1 MNISALKSKMTTALH
16 LGRALQVVWR
26 YASGWTLFNGA
37 LVFLQGLFPLAAFY
51 LMKRIVDTVTL
62 LLANPPDKT
71 LQQNLAF
78 WVALA
83 VTVAFFSA
91 VANALREYTG
101 EAQSQILS
109 DKVADILHEKSIAL
123 DLSYYE
129 DPSYFDT
136 LHRAQAEAPYR
147 LPRIVQGL
155 IAILQNSISL
165 LGILALLFSFS
176 GMLVLV
182 LFLAALPVA
191 IARLHSSRK
200 AFQFERSITE
210 PERRAWY
217 YHTVMTDSMAAK
229 ELRMFDFGS
238 LFRSRFQELKKEIR
252 GRRLDLVRSRMIWD
266 IFSQILI
273 VFALFG
279 SVLWIAYQTV
289 QGRLSLGDLVA
300 FYLAFQ
306 GGLSYLQATFRA
318 LAGLYED
325 NLFLANL
332 YEFLELKPVIVTP
345 ERPEKVASPLKNGIV
360 FDSVGFSYPGSSHAA
375 VQDIDLT
382 IGPNQII
389 ALVGDNGSGKTTLV
403 KLLSRLYDPSA
414 GTITVDGIDLK
425 SVDPAAWRKQISV
438 IFQDYAHYALKVW
451 ENIWL
456 GNIEAPPDMS
466 AITDAA
472 RHSGAASFI
481 ESLPDSYNTEL
492 GRWFCDGME
501 LSTGEW
507 QKIALAR
514 TLWRDA
520 GILVFD
526 EPNSALDPLAEEAL
540 FNEFRALLKGRC
552 AILVT
557 HRFAT
562 LQLADFI
569 YVMRNGRIAEKG
581 THRDLLDQNGH
592 YARFYQAQA
601 KHYRGQEPVGE

>member
-1 MNISALKSKMTTALH
+1 MNVSALKSRIITALH

-26 YASGWTLFNGA
+26 YASGWTIFNGA

-62 LLANPPDKT
+62 LLANPPDKG
-71 LQQNLAF
+71 LQQGLIF
-78 WVALA
+78 WVGLA
-83 VTVAFFSA
+83 VAVAFFSA
-91 VANALREYTG
+91 VSNALREYTA
-101 EAQSQILS
+101 ESQSQILS

-123 DLSYYE
+123 DLAYYE

-155 IAILQNSISL
+155 IATLQNSISL

-191 IARLHSSRK
+191 LARLHYSRK
-200 AFQFERSITE
+200 AFRFERSITE

-217 YHTVMTDSMAAK
+217 YHNVMTDSTAAK

-238 LFRSRFQELKKEIR
+238 VFRTRFQELKKEIR
-252 GRRLDLVRSRMIWD
+252 GRRLDLVRSRMIQD

-306 GGLSYLQATFRA
+306 GGLSYLQAAFRA

-345 ERPEKVASPLKNGIV
+345 ERPEKIASPLKNGIV
-360 FDSVGFSYPGSSHAA
+360 FDKVGFSYPGSTHAA

-403 KLLSRLYDPSA
+403 KLLCRLYDPTE
-414 GTITVDGIDLK
+414 GTITADGIDLK

-456 GNIEAPPDMS
+456 GNIEAPPDMN
-466 AITDAA
+466 AITEVA
-472 RHSGAASFI
+472 RQSGASAFI
-481 ESLPDSYNTEL
+481 ESLPESYNTEL

-514 TLWRDA
+514 TLWRDT

-581 THRDLLDQNGH
+581 THRELLDQNGH

-601 KHYRGQEPVGE
+601 KHYSRQEPVGK